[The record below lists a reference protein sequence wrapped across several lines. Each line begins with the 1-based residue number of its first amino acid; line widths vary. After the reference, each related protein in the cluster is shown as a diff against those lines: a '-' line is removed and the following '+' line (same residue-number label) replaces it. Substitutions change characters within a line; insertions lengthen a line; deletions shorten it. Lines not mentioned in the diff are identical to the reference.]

1 MKFYDL
7 TLTLSNSLPT
17 WPNDTKYERTES
29 KTASIKSK
37 ITLSTHFGTHID
49 APKHFLLNNKNT
61 VDKIDPS
68 KLIGVFT
75 VVEIKSS
82 PLITLADVKKIKI
95 EFKDAQILFKT
106 KNSKLLTQKKFT
118 DKYVSLSLEA
128 AEHLVKQ
135 GVVLVG
141 TDYFGIEAKGSK
153 DHPVHKLLLG
163 KGVVIVEGLDMS
175 KIKPGKYDGAILPL
189 KLKDAEAAPARA
201 VLWSHN

>member
-7 TLTLSNSLPT
+7 TLTLSNTLPT
-17 WPNDTKYERTES
+17 WPNDTKYERKES
-29 KTASIKSK
+29 KDASIKSK

-49 APKHFLLNNKNT
+49 APKHFLFNKAT
-61 VDKIDPS
+61 VDKIDPA

-118 DKYVSLSLEA
+118 DKYTSLSLEA
-128 AEHLVKQ
+128 AEYLVKQ
-135 GVVLVG
+135 GVILVG

-153 DHPVHKLLLG
+153 GHPVHKLLLG

-189 KLKDAEAAPARA
+189 KLKDAEGAPARA
-201 VLWSHN
+201 VLWGH